1 MPDDAPMTQGPADR
15 RMTMTSSKPYMFRAI
30 YDWIV
35 DNGLTPYILVNAS
48 AYGARVPQ
56 EYVDGGKII
65 LNVSP
70 RAVDQWRQDHES
82 LFFNARFNGQRR
94 EVSIPF
100 RAVLA
105 VYARENGKGM
115 VFDKE
120 EPEPPPA
127 SQSANPAKPRKPKLQ
142 IVK

>member
-1 MPDDAPMTQGPADR
+1 MTA
-15 RMTMTSSKPYMFRAI
+15 MTSSRPYIFRAI

-48 AYGARVPQ
+48 APGADVPP
-56 EYVDGGKII
+56 EYVDGGRIV

-70 RAVDQWRQDHES
+70 RAVHQWHQDSES
-82 LFFNARFNGQRR
+82 LSFSARFNGQSRG
-94 EVSIPF
+94 VTVPL

-105 VYARENGKGM
+105 IYARENGKGM
-115 VFDKE
+115 VFDKD
-120 EPEPPPA
+120 EPEPPP
-127 SQSANPAKPRKPKLQ
+127 SSGRPTEPAKSRPKLQ